1 MEKFGELSKE
11 NLGVQRRK
19 YICKIYK
26 KKKHKTIKTFIY
38 IPLALE

>member
-26 KKKHKTIKTFIY
+26 KKKNIK
-38 IPLALE
+38 P